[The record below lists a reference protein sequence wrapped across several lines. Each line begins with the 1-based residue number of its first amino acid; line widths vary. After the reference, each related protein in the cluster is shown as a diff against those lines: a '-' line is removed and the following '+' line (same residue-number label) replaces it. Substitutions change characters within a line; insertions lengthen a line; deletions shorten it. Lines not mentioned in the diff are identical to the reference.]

1 MKTIRIGD
9 YVIIAYPNSLI
20 FVDIWLVVFQDVQ
33 KDGDI
38 RTTSTIPK
46 EGYPSVLHLNDE
58 MQNRRITSQQKV

>member
-1 MKTIRIGD
+1 MVVGKSAFLTC
-9 YVIIAYPNSLI
+9 YHSLI
-20 FVDIWLVVFQDVQ
+20 FVDIWLVVFQNVQ

-58 MQNRRITSQQKV
+58 MQNRRITSQQEV